1 VGEQWLPVLDVSLL
15 LSKDEG
21 ALELRTACETIGFYF
36 LENYEELLPQSV
48 VKGMLEASAAAHALP
63 TEHKEEWWLNGSD
76 SGFMPVGAT
85 TRWGSTG
92 RPQLPEHDG
101 VNEAVLFWGNGPPW
115 VPPERQ
121 LTRFSE
127 NQLPQKERLPGFR
140 EAVQTYLDS
149 VE

>member
-76 SGFMPVGAT
+76 SGFMPV
-85 TRWGSTG
+85 
-92 RPQLPEHDG
+92 
-101 VNEAVLFWGNGPPW
+101 
-115 VPPERQ
+115 
-121 LTRFSE
+121 
-127 NQLPQKERLPGFR
+127 
-140 EAVQTYLDS
+140 
-149 VE
+149 